1 MTTNEATKREKDW
14 KGNSRSIYACLGAS
28 NHVEEE
34 REQDDYYATHPKAV
48 EMLLELEEFS
58 DNILEPSCGEGHIS
72 KVLEEHGHNVRSMDL
87 VDRGYGEGGVDFL
100 KFDEEVDM
108 DIITNPPYKLA
119 QEFVEHAMEIVTDGH
134 KVAMFLKLTFL
145 ESSGR
150 KELFRRYPPKKIWVS
165 SSRIPCGKNGD
176 FYERDSKGN
185 IKYDKS
191 GKAKEVSSAVCYA
204 WFIFEKGYEGDI
216 IVDLFN

>member
-1 MTTNEATKREKDW
+1 MKQQKDW
-14 KGNSRSIYACLGAS
+14 NGNTKSIYVTLGAS

-34 REQDDYYATHPKAV
+34 REENDYYATHPKAI
-48 EMLLELEEFS
+48 EMLLELEEF
-58 DNILEPSCGEGHIS
+58 DKNILEPCCGEGHIS
-72 KVLEEHGHNVRSMDL
+72 KVLEKHNHNVRSMDL
-87 VDRGYGEGGVDFL
+87 INRGYGESGIDFL
-100 KFDEEVDM
+100 QFNEVVDA

-119 QEFVEHAMEIVTDGH
+119 QEFIEHAMDIITEGH

-150 KELFRRYPPKKIWVS
+150 KEMFKKHPPKKIWVS

-176 FYERDSKGN
+176 FYDRDKKGN
-185 IKYDKS
+185 IKYDKN
-191 GKAKEVSSAVCYA
+191 GNPKEVSSAVCYA
-204 WFIFEKGYEGDI
+204 WFVFEKGYNGPM